1 MDVIN
6 IMTAEEYAEYFP
18 RASKEIV
25 RIQASE
31 TSAFETTPYGMRL
44 LAEEAEKEE
53 EKQME
58 QKIQEET
65 KKAQNPLLTTRK
77 GRFLVVRIAGQEK
90 KVEEE
95 DKKEA
100 KMAEEIGKDSK

>member
-31 TSAFETTPYGMRL
+31 TSAFETTPYGKRL
-44 LAEEAEKEE
+44 MAEEAEKEE
-53 EKQME
+53 EKQKE
-58 QKIQEET
+58 AHKV
-65 KKAQNPLLTTRK
+65 KNPLLTTQM
-77 GRFLVVRIAGQEK
+77 GRFLVVRIVGQHEEENKEENEK
-90 KVEEE
+90 KR
-95 DKKEA
+95 
-100 KMAEEIGKDSK
+100 MATDEQKDGN